1 LPGALA
7 GEVGASREGISLD
20 EMRCTQ
26 CSAVSY
32 SAAAR
37 TLVERGQRCAQCGGE
52 LLLAPEPKQPVG
64 VTAEARGEAAAR
76 AEDDLERRFE
86 RD

>member
-1 LPGALA
+1 MTGAPR
-7 GEVGASREGISLD
+7 GDFQLD

-26 CSAVSY
+26 CAAVSY

-37 TLVERGQRCAQCGGE
+37 TLVERGDRCPQCGGE
-52 LLLAPEPKQPVG
+52 LALAPVERQPVG
-64 VTAEARGEAAAR
+64 VGPAESPGEAEAREARER
-76 AEDDLERRFE
+76 ARRFE